1 MGGISISLC
10 MIVKDEEES
19 LPTCLASV
27 RELVDEMIIIDTGSK
42 DNTKQIASAFTD
54 HVYDFEWIDDFSAAR
69 NFAFSKATKEYILW
83 LDADDILTEENK
95 EKFSTLKKELPPHFD
110 SVMMFY
116 HLSFDGNGNPSF
128 SSRRNRLVK
137 REKNF
142 QWIGF
147 VHEYLEVTGLTFQS
161 DIAIHHKKAKS
172 FNDRNLRIYKKALQS
187 GMDFSPRDKYYY
199 ANECND
205 HGLYDDAIQWYRKF
219 LDEGKGWSEDNI
231 QACGKLADCHIQLKD
246 WSSAVQSCLKS
257 FEYDTPRGEICCR
270 LGYIHMEQ
278 HEYERSIFWY
288 NLATQIEIPETKS
301 PFIERNCYTWLPHI
315 QLCVCFDR
323 IGKLEEAKRHNEL
336 AAEYF
341 PDHPSIDYN
350 RSYFQSIEKKEK
362 S

>member
-10 MIVKDEEES
+10 MIVKDEEDS
-19 LPTCLASV
+19 LPNCLASV

-147 VHEYLEVTGLTFQS
+147 VHEYLEVTGHTFQS
-161 DIAIHHKKAKS
+161 DIAIHHKKEKS

-187 GMDFSPRDKYYY
+187 GMDFNQEWIFHRATNITMRMNAMTMVYMMMPSSGIV
-199 ANECND
+199 N
-205 HGLYDDAIQWYRKF
+205 F
-219 LDEGKGWSEDNI
+219 LMRV
-231 QACGKLADCHIQLKD
+231 KD
-246 WSSAVQSCLKS
+246 GVRITFKPAASWRTV
-257 FEYDTPRGEICCR
+257 
-270 LGYIHMEQ
+270 
-278 HEYERSIFWY
+278 IF
-288 NLATQIEIPETKS
+288 N
-301 PFIERNCYTWLPHI
+301 
-315 QLCVCFDR
+315 
-323 IGKLEEAKRHNEL
+323 
-336 AAEYF
+336 
-341 PDHPSIDYN
+341 
-350 RSYFQSIEKKEK
+350 
-362 S
+362 